1 MIYQKG
7 ITLSSSS
14 RQGRTSGEI
23 INLMSVDAD
32 RVGLF
37 DWYMHDLWMV
47 PIQVTLALLIL
58 YSTLGLASLAAMA
71 ATVLVMLANL
81 PLGNMQERY
90 QEKLMAAKDTRMK
103 TTAEILRNMRI
114 LKLQAWEM
122 KFLDKV
128 VELRKN
134 EASWL
139 KRYVYTSAMITF
151 AFWGAP
157 TFVSVVTFGTC
168 MLMGIPLE
176 SGKVLSALA
185 TFRVLQEPIY
195 NLPDTISMIVQTKVS
210 LDRLSE
216 FLRLEE
222 LKDDVVEKLHA
233 GSADAAVEI
242 ENGTFS
248 WDLSAEEPTV
258 GDLNMT
264 IRRGMTVA
272 VCGGVGS
279 GKSSLLSCILGE
291 VHPRSLLPQEGPRG
305 SAVRGPDGYRR
316 EKIHNYQTADED
328 GTTWLPHRS
337 TLSRLPTWTLRIVHV
352 SSGTLFWK
360 KKV

>member
-1 MIYQKG
+1 
-7 ITLSSSS
+7 
-14 RQGRTSGEI
+14 
-23 INLMSVDAD
+23 
-32 RVGLF
+32 
-37 DWYMHDLWMV
+37 
-47 PIQVTLALLIL
+47 
-58 YSTLGLASLAAMA
+58 
-71 ATVLVMLANL
+71 
-81 PLGNMQERY
+81 
-90 QEKLMAAKDTRMK
+90 
-103 TTAEILRNMRI
+103 
-114 LKLQAWEM
+114 
-122 KFLDKV
+122 
-128 VELRKN
+128 
-134 EASWL
+134 
-139 KRYVYTSAMITF
+139 
-151 AFWGAP
+151 
-157 TFVSVVTFGTC
+157 

-176 SGKVLSALA
+176 SGKVLSAPA

-248 WDLSAEEPTV
+248 WDLLVEEPTV

-264 IRRGMTVA
+264 IRWGMTVA

-291 VHPRSLLPQEGPRG
+291 VHPRSLLPEEGPRG
-305 SAVRGPDGYRR
+305 SAVWRPDGYRR
-316 EKIHNYQTADED
+316 EKIDNYQTADED

-360 KKV
+360 KKVQTHIWTL